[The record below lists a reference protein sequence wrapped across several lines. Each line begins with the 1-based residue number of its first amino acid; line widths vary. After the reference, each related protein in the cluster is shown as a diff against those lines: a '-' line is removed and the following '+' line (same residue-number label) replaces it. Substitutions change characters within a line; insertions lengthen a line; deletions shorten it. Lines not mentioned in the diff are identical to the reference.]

1 MKTFNKKQCKCGAE
15 GKIWY
20 ASRWWCAY
28 ETFFGDFNVKGYC
41 KKDKKNANSDE
52 KQ

>member
-1 MKTFNKKQCKCGAE
+1 MKTSNAVCNKCKAE

-20 ASRWWCAY
+20 RGKWWCAI
-28 ETFFGDFNVKGYC
+28 ETDFGDFNMKGYC
-41 KKDKKNANSDE
+41 KKDKKYDSDE

>member
-15 GKIWY
+15 GKIWHEK
-20 ASRWWCAY
+20 RWWCGIQ
-28 ETFFGDFNVKGYC
+28 TFFGNFNVTGYC
-41 KKDKKNANSDE
+41 KKDKKHGSDE